1 MELAGRI
8 ALRPAGLFSVANHWA
23 SPSWHIKRTCLVKRD
38 GQKQADFI
46 GGYMQGIF
54 ELCDFASF
62 PSLLAGDSCHFFDQS
77 PTCFQHDFPQPNQN
91 HRNATANSSASH
103 NALYAERSYKRPG
116 SFFHQSVSSLVAQVK
131 FFLSYKRHDLLLGSR
146 FATELFPELRSYRY
160 KHLEAQA

>member
-23 SPSWHIKRTCLVKRD
+23 SPSRHIKRMCLVKRD

-91 HRNATANSSASH
+91 HRNATQRPILQRLTMLCMR
-103 NALYAERSYKRPG
+103 NALTNVREAP
-116 SFFHQSVSSLVAQVK
+116 FIN
-131 FFLSYKRHDLLLGSR
+131 
-146 FATELFPELRSYRY
+146 LF
-160 KHLEAQA
+160 QAW